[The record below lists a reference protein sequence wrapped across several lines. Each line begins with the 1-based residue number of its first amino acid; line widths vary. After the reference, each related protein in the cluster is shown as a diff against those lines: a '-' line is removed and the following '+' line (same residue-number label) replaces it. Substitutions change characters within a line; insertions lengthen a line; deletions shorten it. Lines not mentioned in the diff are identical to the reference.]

1 MLITLD
7 IKKLTSTIRKMT
19 RMFFLVCFVVSA
31 VSAASI
37 GRIAENLHSDAIFF
51 DAGLGQSGAATP
63 TDINTA
69 SLPVGG
75 AVDLY
80 YRYGF
85 FSLSVR
91 VIPRDDPG
99 TWLIREPTTN
109 IFESNSVQTMVKP
122 GPNSFSQQPFEISL
136 CDDIEE
142 LKEAYFR
149 NFRAEGIAQPHKLY
163 TGSWR
168 TTTMAKNLGV
178 SVDVLDGN
186 SAFVL
191 VKLVKTSGTVDVS
204 GRMRLRGNAAGAA
217 NNVRAGDVDSVLDFV
232 QNYGSH
238 YVQSVSVGDAI
249 YQVLALT
256 KENMAEVK
264 ASVGGRRSLT
274 VNDYSSLW
282 ENYLA
287 PWKVRETGQV
297 RVVSGDADLTRFV
310 ERELKIN
317 AQFGSYPTLINALME
332 NPSKAAMLDQ
342 LGHDTEAVVGINLA
356 SLKSFVGNGDVQIRE
371 FYDEI
376 VDNNSALWEA
386 NLA

>member
-1 MLITLD
+1 MMM
-7 IKKLTSTIRKMT
+7 KL
-19 RMFFLVCFVVSA
+19 FFACFVVTA
-31 VSAASI
+31 VAGASI
-37 GRIAENLHSDAIFF
+37 GRIAENIHSDAIFF
-51 DAGLGQSGAATP
+51 DAGLDKSSRAASGV
-63 TDINTA
+63 DISTG

-109 IFESNSVQTMVKP
+109 IFEDNSVQTSLKP
-122 GPNSFSQQPFEISL
+122 GPNSFAQQPFEISL

-168 TTTMAKNLGV
+168 RTTMAKNLGI

-191 VKLVKTSGTVDVS
+191 IKLVKTSGTVDVS
-204 GRMRLRGNAAGAA
+204 GRLRLRGNAAGAA
-217 NNVRAGDVDSVLDFV
+217 NKVRAGDVDSVLDFV

-249 YQVLALT
+249 YQVVALT

-264 ASVGGRRSLT
+264 ASVGGRRSLS
-274 VNDYSSLW
+274 VSDYSALW
-282 ENYLA
+282 ESYLA

-297 RVVSGDADLTRFV
+297 RVVSGDAALSRFV
-310 ERELKIN
+310 EQELKVN
-317 AQFGSYPTLINALME
+317 AAFGSYPSLINSLME
-332 NPSKAAMLDQ
+332 SPEKAAMLDQ
-342 LGHDTEAVVGINLA
+342 LGHSTEAVVGINLA

>member
-1 MLITLD
+1 MMNQTN
-7 IKKLTSTIRKMT
+7 
-19 RMFFLVCFVVSA
+19 A
-31 VSAASI
+31 VIFACLLSVAMGASI
-37 GRIAENLHSDAIFF
+37 GRIAKNIHSDSVFF
-51 DAGLGQSGAATP
+51 DAGLDRSSQPNGEFKIRP
-63 TDINTA
+63 N

-75 AVDLY
+75 SVDLY

-99 TWLIREPTTN
+99 AWLIREPTTG
-109 IFESNSVQTMVKP
+109 IFDPNTVQTMVQP
-122 GPNSFSQQPFEISL
+122 GPNSFAKQPFEISL

-149 NFRAEGIAQPHKLY
+149 NFKAEGIAQPHKLY

-178 SVDVLDGN
+178 SVDVLDGD

-191 VKLVKTSGTVDVS
+191 VKLVKTSGSVGMVGDL
-204 GRMRLRGNAAGAA
+204 RLKANAAGAA
-217 NNVRAGDVDSVLDFV
+217 AKVRAGDVDSVLDFV
-232 QNYGSH
+232 QTYGSH
-238 YVQSVSVGDAI
+238 YIQSVSVGDAI

-256 KENMAEVK
+256 KENMSALK
-264 ASVGGRRSLT
+264 SAVGGRKSLT
-274 VNDYSSLW
+274 VTDYNNLW
-282 ENYLA
+282 ESYLA
-287 PWKVRETGQV
+287 PWKIRETGNV
-297 RVVSGDADLTRFV
+297 RVVSGDVALSRFV
-310 ERELKIN
+310 ERELRIS
-317 AQFGSYPTLINALME
+317 AQFGSYPALVNSLME
-332 NPSKAAMLDQ
+332 NPEKAKMLDQ
-342 LGHDTEAVVGINLA
+342 LGRDTEAVVGINFA
-356 SLKSFVGNGDVQIRE
+356 SLKTHVGNGDVQIRQ